1 MDEAGIV
8 EPASYMNFAI
18 CNGVVVVPTYGS
30 YHDDEAVA
38 AIGALF
44 PGARRGGLPRRGGAH
59 RRRQLPLLEPACAE
73 GAGLSFLY
81 RWAETSAHE
90 QSHRPHPHRR
100 PPQRGRSRG
109 WRSCSPAPPR

>member
-30 YHDDEAVA
+30 YRDDEAVA

-44 PGARRGGLPRRGGAH
+44 PGRAAVGLLRRSGAD
-59 RRRQLPLLEPACAE
+59 RRRHLPLLEPACA
-73 GAGLSFLY
+73 
-81 RWAETSAHE
+81 AEESAAN
-90 QSHRPHPHRR
+90 PKTL
-100 PPQRGRSRG
+100 
-109 WRSCSPAPPR
+109 